1 MNSDKCTLLIQAFT
15 HDKVEVQIN
24 NGTNLVDVFSITNGE
39 EKMVE
44 MRTSDTITMHRV
56 LKRIPKDHAE
66 DK

>member
-15 HDKVEVQIN
+15 HDKVEVQVN

-44 MRTSDTITMHRV
+44 MNAYETITLHRV
-56 LKRIPKDHAE
+56 LKKIPKDHVE